1 MKIYLHIGTH
11 KTGTTSI
18 QYFAEDNIDLLAEHG
33 IYWPRTRE
41 LQNTSRQHSLLW
53 RMLQAGE
60 EAKVADFVARSIAGA
75 QKEGAHSV
83 LFSGEGFCHATE
95 EEAASFM
102 KMLDGHDV
110 QVIVYFR
117 NVFDYARSAFTQ
129 ILKYV
134 SRRPRPE
141 IIHRAIQRS
150 LDYTAIIELW
160 QTVVPEGCIEVRSY
174 DEEKKEL
181 VPSFFDRLGVPAAL
195 VAAKLKPSA
204 NPSIDPTVHM
214 LLASVG
220 SDDTGGDFGRSRD
233 AYFRSFKGPG
243 IQSPMVWDIVASLCA
258 GADGKMTHPLLTPFR
273 ERLLREPDRPDRPTI
288 EEQAAYFSSLAKFSR
303 RMARRKRFEASA
315 FFPLW
320 LRLKGKRRPR

>member
-18 QYFAEDNIDLLAEHG
+18 QHFAEDNMDLLAEHG
-33 IYWPRTRE
+33 ICWPRTRE
-41 LQNTSRQHSLLW
+41 LKNTSRQHSLLW

-60 EAKVADFVARSIAGA
+60 GNRVADFVARAIAGA
-75 QKEGAHSV
+75 QEQGAHSI
-83 LFSGEGFCHATE
+83 LFSGEGFCHASE
-95 EEAASFM
+95 AEAAAFM
-102 KMLDGHDV
+102 KLFAGHDV

-117 NVFDYARSAFTQ
+117 NVFDYARSALTQ
-129 ILKYV
+129 NLKYV

-160 QTVVPEGCIEVRSY
+160 QKMVPEGGIEVRSF
-174 DEEKKEL
+174 DDEKKRL
-181 VPSFFDRLGVPAAL
+181 VPAFFDRLGVPAAL

-204 NPSIDPTVHM
+204 NQSIDPTVHM

-233 AYFRSFKGPG
+233 AYFQSFKGPG
-243 IQSPMVWDIVASLCA
+243 LRSPMVWDIVASLCV
-258 GADGKMTHPLLTPFR
+258 GADAGMAHPLLAPFR
-273 ERLLREPDRPDRPTI
+273 EQLLKAPDRPDRPDVRQ
-288 EEQAAYFSSLAKFSR
+288 QAVYFASLARFSR
-303 RMARRKRFEASA
+303 RMARRKRFEASV
-315 FFPLW
+315 FYPFW
-320 LRLKGKRRPR
+320 LRLRGKKRPT

>member
-18 QYFAEDNIDLLAEHG
+18 QHFAEDNIDLLAEHG

-41 LQNTSRQHSLLW
+41 LKNTSRQHSLLW

-60 EAKVADFVARSIAGA
+60 EAKVADFVARAIARA
-75 QKEGAHSV
+75 QKEGAHSI
-83 LFSGEGFCHATE
+83 LFSGEGFCHAS
-95 EEAASFM
+95 EAESASFM
-102 KMLDGHDV
+102 KLLDGHDV
-110 QVIVYFR
+110 EVIVYFR

-129 ILKYV
+129 NLKYA

-141 IIHRAIQRS
+141 ILHRAIQRS

-160 QTVVPEGCIEVRSY
+160 QKVVPGGAVEVRSY

-181 VPSFFDRLGVPAAL
+181 VPAFFDRLGVPAAL
-195 VAAKLKPSA
+195 VASKLKPSA
-204 NPSIDPTVHM
+204 NQSIDPTIHM

-233 AYFRSFKGPG
+233 AYFQSFKGPG
-243 IQSPMVWDIVASLCA
+243 IQSPMVWDIVASLCV
-258 GADGKMTHPLLTPFR
+258 GADAKMAHPLLAPFR
-273 ERLLREPDRPDRPTI
+273 EWLLKAPDKPNRPSTA
-288 EEQAAYFSSLAKFSR
+288 EQAAYFASLAKFSR
-303 RMARRKRFEASA
+303 RMVRRKRFEASA
-315 FFPLW
+315 LFPLW
-320 LRLKGKRRPR
+320 LRLKGKRRPT